1 MHVLVI
7 FDRTLD
13 EFIYLDVQWR
23 RIVFSLMCSGVQGWE
38 GQKKD
43 GEESQGSKS
52 EKVVYLY
59 LYCQLTFFFCS
70 FDVS

>member
-7 FDRTLD
+7 FDIPL
-13 EFIYLDVQWR
+13 EFIYLDVQ
-23 RIVFSLMCSGVQGWE
+23 RIVFSLMCFGVQGWE

-43 GEESQGSKS
+43 GKESQGSKS
-52 EKVVYLY
+52 EKVVSADF
-59 LYCQLTFFFCS
+59 FFFCS